1 MSFICP
7 ACGEENYGA
16 TLRCP
21 CGYESISF
29 ESRKRKVKKPLR
41 TRLTVM
47 LLLTLAL
54 IGIMSAVTPS
64 GKYNTLIN
72 RAFNLS
78 CGISLAI
85 AAIALSKTNKVA
97 YSAFKVAVTIL
108 VIQSMYLLI
117 IIEKKFMQPI
127 VLATL
132 VALAIS
138 YLIGRFIARNVS
150 PKDQA

>member
-7 ACGEENYGA
+7 ACGEENDGA
-16 TLRCP
+16 SLRCP

-41 TRLTVM
+41 IRLMVM

-54 IGIMSAVTPS
+54 IGIVTAITSS

-78 CGISLAI
+78 CGISLVI

-97 YSAFKVAVTIL
+97 YSAYKVAVTTL

-127 VLATL
+127 IIATS

-150 PKDQA
+150 TKDQA